1 MRFVKDPMKRQFSIV
16 FTFSLDGHRPAF
28 ARNWLYLRL
37 AFGWFSLVLIR
48 DSADLLLVRGVNEKL
63 DRIEHR
69 EKVKESF
76 RRDI

>member
-1 MRFVKDPMKRQFSIV
+1 MRLVKDPMKRQLSIV
-16 FTFSLDGHRPAF
+16 FTFNLDGHRPSAVL
-28 ARNWLYLRL
+28 NWLYLRL
-37 AFGWFSLVLIR
+37 AFGWFSLVVIR